1 MVAALGQE
9 VTVSMTVRPSLPTV
23 PAGFAPMPQPLPGM
37 NVGLPLGPQVPLRNR
52 PENVPVPVEDDSDS
66 ELD

>member
-1 MVAALGQE
+1 M
-9 VTVSMTVRPSLPTV
+9 
-23 PAGFAPMPQPLPGM
+23 PAGFVPMPQPLPGM

-66 ELD
+66 DELD